1 VAEIFMDSTYHIDF
15 SSSFYNDLSY
25 FFANVD
31 PEGKVLPDSKNRDF
45 GEKLIVNQLKILRCH
60 EPWSTRVRLSTVD
73 SLINV
78 SRFVPK
84 VNNIFNMKSS

>member
-45 GEKLIVNQLKILRCH
+45 GEKLIVNQLKIV
-60 EPWSTRVRLSTVD
+60 RVMNQGTPTEREGSVQLTS
-73 SLINV
+73 SLMYLV
-78 SRFVPK
+78 L
-84 VNNIFNMKSS
+84 